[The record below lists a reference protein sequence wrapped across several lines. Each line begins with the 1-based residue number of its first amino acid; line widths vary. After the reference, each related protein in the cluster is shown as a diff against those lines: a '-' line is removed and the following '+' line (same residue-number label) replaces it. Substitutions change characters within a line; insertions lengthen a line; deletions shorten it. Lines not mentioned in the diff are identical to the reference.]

1 MAEHRVIGINTYGE
15 ETPIT
20 TADGYTCAC
29 GCINP
34 VYRRYHQPWLPAL
47 IVAEYDTLGWDIP
60 SRFMIDAVGRCY
72 SGGSWMHETKLDE
85 VLTDLASSG
94 HDNLVESVRRIFHMP
109 DDKPKWMT
117 QAEAHGWRPPEVTH
131 A

>member
-1 MAEHRVIGINTYGE
+1 MAEHMLIGINTYGE
-15 ETPIT
+15 ETPIVI
-20 TADGYTCAC
+20 ADAYTCAC

-34 VYRRYHQPWLPAL
+34 VYRRCNPPQFPVL
-47 IVAEYDTLGWDIP
+47 IVAEYGTLGCDIP

-72 SGGSWMHETKLDE
+72 SGGSWLRETTRND

-94 HDNLVESVRRIFHMP
+94 HDNLVERVRRIFHMP
-109 DDKPKWMT
+109 DDKPEWMT
-117 QAEAHGWRPPEVTH
+117 LAEAHGWRPPEVTH